1 MFEQTEPIKFTSETD
16 PLGNFI
22 LCGSLLETAFE
33 KTPKAATTYLFSYES
48 GKIGKGI
55 PVTKEQIAWFFLW
68 STFDISGF
76 GSLMCGYGQLLSLSL
91 MTKICGSQCLWY
103 VCLFTHQVNFFLDYV
118 KLASWMKVDYNELL
132 FKTLDSP
139 SIFFLYPATVF
150 FYLILPCSTHMWYPM
165 FSFTDEQ
172 KVDVKN
178 S

>member
-1 MFEQTEPIKFTSETD
+1 
-16 PLGNFI
+16 
-22 LCGSLLETAFE
+22 
-33 KTPKAATTYLFSYES
+33 
-48 GKIGKGI
+48 
-55 PVTKEQIAWFFLW
+55 
-68 STFDISGF
+68 
-76 GSLMCGYGQLLSLSL
+76 MCGYGQLLSLSL

-103 VCLFTHQVNFFLDYV
+103 VCLFTHQVNFFLDCV

-132 FKTLDSP
+132 FKALDSP

-150 FYLILPCSTHMWYPM
+150 FYLISPCSTHMGYPM